1 MIIQIQMGQAIIIL
15 DLLEITH
22 HFLIEVVALN
32 SVPLEP
38 HKGVV
43 IMLQAEAD
51 QWVGL
56 AVDQVA
62 DLEEAQVADLEVVA
76 R

>member
-1 MIIQIQMGQAIIIL
+1 MIIQMDQAIIIL
-15 DLLEITH
+15 DLKEITH
-22 HFLIEVVALN
+22 HFLIEVVTLN
-32 SVPLEP
+32 TVLLEP
-38 HKGVV
+38 LKGVV

-56 AVDQVA
+56 AVDQA
-62 DLEEAQVADLEVVA
+62 EAQGEAQVADLEVVA